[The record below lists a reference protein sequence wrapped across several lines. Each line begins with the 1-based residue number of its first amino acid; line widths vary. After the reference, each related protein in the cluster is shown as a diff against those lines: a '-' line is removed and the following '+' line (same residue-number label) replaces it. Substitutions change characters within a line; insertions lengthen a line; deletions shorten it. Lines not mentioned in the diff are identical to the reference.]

1 MRNRRRPQ
9 HQRSLREIIATWVA
23 AILVGIFV
31 GVYLASFVMAWLR
44 PEAAQSAMLERLL
57 MVLVPLVTLAVQ
69 WYLKQRDRG
78 KHD

>member
-1 MRNRRRPQ
+1 MRNKRRT
-9 HQRSLREIIATWVA
+9 QRQRTLREIIATWVA

-31 GVYLASFVMAWLR
+31 GVYLTSFVMAWLR
-44 PEAAQSAMLERLL
+44 PEAAQSALLERLL

-69 WYLKQRDRG
+69 WYLKQRDQG